1 VATTGRP
8 VTPGGPEVARRR
20 RSLPRAAL
28 VACRPKQWTKNLLVL
43 AAPGAAGVLGQGDVV
58 VATGAT
64 LVAFCLAASATYLL
78 NDAADVEAD
87 RGHATKRHRPIA
99 AGELSIGT
107 ARALAVV
114 LAVAAAAVALSVRW
128 QVLVVLAGYV
138 ALTTTYS
145 LVLKH
150 VVLLDVIAL
159 ASGFVLRAVA
169 GGVAADV
176 AISDWFFIVTSFG
189 SLFMAVG
196 KRHAEV
202 VTLGEGAGSH
212 RKVLDGYSPS
222 FLAHLRAVSSGV
234 VLVAYCLWAFERADL
249 TDVAVPW
256 YQMSIVPFTTAV
268 LRYAQLLDTGE
279 GGAPEELV
287 LSDRMLLVS
296 GAVWALVFG
305 CGVLAA

>member
-1 VATTGRP
+1 MTS
-8 VTPGGPEVARRR
+8 GGAVARRSR
-20 RSLPRAAL
+20 PLPLAVL

-43 AAPGAAGVLGQGDVV
+43 AAPGAAGVLGEGDVV
-58 VATGAT
+58 LATLGA

-87 RGHATKRHRPIA
+87 RAHATKRHRPIA
-99 AGELSIGT
+99 AGELAVPT
-107 ARALAVV
+107 ARVLAVV
-114 LAVAAAAVALSVRW
+114 LAVAAGAVALSVRW
-128 QVLVVLAGYV
+128 QLLAVLAGYV
-138 ALTTTYS
+138 TLTTAYS

-150 VVLLDVIAL
+150 IVLLDVIAL

-176 AISDWFFIVTSFG
+176 EISNWFFIVTSFG

-202 VTLGEGAGSH
+202 VTMGDHAGSH
-212 RKVLDGYSPS
+212 RKVLDGYTPS

-234 VLVAYCLWAFERADL
+234 VLVAYCLWAFERADV
-249 TDVAVPW
+249 TGIAVPW
-256 YQMSIVPFTTAV
+256 YQMSIVPFTTAI

-287 LSDRMLLVS
+287 LGDRMLLVA
-296 GAVWALVFG
+296 GAVWAVVFG

>member
-1 VATTGRP
+1 MRKGVG
-8 VTPGGPEVARRR
+8 EARRP
-20 RSLPRAAL
+20 RSLPLAVL

-43 AAPGAAGVLGQGDVV
+43 AAPGAAGVLGEADTI
-58 VATGAT
+58 VATALA

-87 RGHATKRHRPIA
+87 RTHATKRHRPIA
-99 AGELSIGT
+99 AGELPVGA
-107 ARALAVV
+107 ARVLAVV
-114 LAVAAAAVALSVRW
+114 LALAAAAVALSVRW
-128 QVLVVLAGYV
+128 QLLAVLVGYV

-169 GGVAADV
+169 GAVAADV
-176 AISDWFFIVTSFG
+176 PISDWFFIVTSFG

-202 VTLGEGAGSH
+202 VTMGDDAGSH
-212 RKVLDGYSPS
+212 RKVLDGYTPG

-249 TDVAVPW
+249 TDVSVPW

-279 GGAPEELV
+279 GGAPEDLV
-287 LSDRMLLVS
+287 LGDRMLLLAGVAW
-296 GAVWALVFG
+296 AVVFG
-305 CGVLAA
+305 LGVLAA